1 MVGKRILDLG
11 CGFDEHCK
19 LFVEIG
25 AEKVVGLDISQ
36 KMIEVA
42 KLENHSPKI
51 DDIHL
56 SMEDLST
63 LNQKF
68 DIVVSSLAFHYVEA
82 YPKLIK
88 DIYHLLIDGGYLLFS
103 QEHLLVTSH
112 SQGERWIKNDNGMK
126 LYANISNYGREGER
140 DVI

>member
-1 MVGKRILDLG
+1 
-11 CGFDEHCK
+11 
-19 LFVEIG
+19 
-25 AEKVVGLDISQ
+25 
-36 KMIEVA
+36 MIEEA

-56 SMEDLST
+56 SMEDLAT

-88 DIYHLLIDGGYLLFS
+88 DIYHLLTDGGYLLFS
-103 QEHLLVTSH
+103 QEHPLVTSH
-112 SQGERWIKNDNGMK
+112 SQRERWTKNDNGMK
-126 LYANISNYGREGER
+126 LYANISNYGREGGAR
-140 DVI
+140 CCLVC